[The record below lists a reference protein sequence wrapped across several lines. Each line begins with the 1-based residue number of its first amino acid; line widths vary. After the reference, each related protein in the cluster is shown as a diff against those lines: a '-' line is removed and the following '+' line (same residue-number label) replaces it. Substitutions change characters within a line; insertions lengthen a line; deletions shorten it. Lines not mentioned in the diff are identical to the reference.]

1 MIKFLAN
8 IFRAL
13 SMIVG
18 ISTPPPG
25 HDERRFVLLWIGII
39 GTVVVVSMLLFY
51 LITRMVVL
59 T

>member
-25 HDERRFVLLWIGII
+25 QDERRFVLLWIGII

>member
-1 MIKFLAN
+1 
-8 IFRAL
+8 
-13 SMIVG
+13 MIVG

-39 GTVVVVSMLLFY
+39 GTVVVVSVLLFY
-51 LITRMVVL
+51 VIARTVVL